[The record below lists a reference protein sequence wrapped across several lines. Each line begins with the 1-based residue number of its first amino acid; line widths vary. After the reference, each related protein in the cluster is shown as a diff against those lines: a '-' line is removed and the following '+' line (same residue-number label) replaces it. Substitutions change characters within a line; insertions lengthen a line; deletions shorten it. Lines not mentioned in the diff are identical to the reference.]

1 VSAAVVA
8 RGRAP
13 YLRRNQESEPIVPG
27 FLWPAIVYVVVLVL
41 HLVVPARVTDGYVLD
56 AATGKPL
63 RYRLNG
69 LRVLAVVV
77 ALWAGACARG
87 WLPWDVFYTARWP
100 AVAGACVIGLVFTLA
115 VVLPAPPVPGKGL
128 LADLYLGRHENPQWL
143 GGRVDAKM
151 ILYLVGAIML
161 ELNLLSFAAH
171 HVLTH
176 PEDPSPGVLLYTALF
191 SFFVV
196 EYLNFERVHLYTYD
210 FFAERVGFK
219 LGWGCLVFYPFFYA
233 VGLWS
238 VADLPN
244 PHTPTPLLVLYG
256 AVFFSGWALSRGA
269 NLQKFL
275 FKTRPEASLFG
286 VLKPV
291 ALAGPSGKQL
301 LCSGFWA
308 LSRHINYLGEI
319 LMATGLALALGY
331 PADVWPWLYPLYYL
345 ALLLPRQHFD
355 DQRCAEKYGELW
367 QAYCR
372 KVPWRIIPGVY

>member
-1 VSAAVVA
+1 VSARALVVA
-8 RGRAP
+8 PTRKLYGAR
-13 YLRRNQESEPIVPG
+13 VPG
-27 FLWPAIVYVVVLVL
+27 FLWPAVVYALVLAL
-41 HLVVPARVTDGYVLD
+41 HLVLPARWTDGYVLD
-56 AATGKPL
+56 PATGKPL

-69 LRVLAVVV
+69 LRVLLVVV
-77 ALWAGACARG
+77 ALWAGACRLG
-87 WLPWDVFYTARWP
+87 LLPWDLLYTERW
-100 AVAGACVIGLVFTLA
+100 AAAAGACVLGLAFTLA
-115 VVLPAPPVPGKGL
+115 VVLPAPPVAGKGL
-128 LADLYLGRHENPQWL
+128 LADLYLGRRENPQWL

-151 ILYLVGAIML
+151 YLYLVGAVML

-171 HVLTH
+171 HLLAH
-176 PEDPSPGVLLYTALF
+176 PEDPSPGVLLYTAMF
-191 SFFVV
+191 SFFVA

-219 LGWGCLVFYPFFYA
+219 LGWGCLVFYPFFYG

-238 VADLPN
+238 VAARPN
-244 PHTPTPLLVLYG
+244 PHTPAPLLGLYG
-256 AVFFSGWALSRGA
+256 LVFFGGWALSRGA

-275 FKTRPEASLFG
+275 FKTQPEAKLFG
-286 VLKPV
+286 LLAPV
-291 ALAGPSGKQL
+291 AISANGKHL

-331 PADVWPWLYPLYYL
+331 PAEVFPWLYPLYYV
-345 ALLLPRQHFD
+345 ALLLPRQHAD

-372 KVPWRIIPGVY
+372 KVPRRIIPGVY